1 MKRSV
6 LSSWYPD
13 NLVCIHSF
21 IRNATWVSRTK
32 WRRIKSSWWYDQ
44 DQTIHNSGEQSSNCS
59 YLSFTSHDGVC
70 EENHSRRQ
78 PVFSFF
84 HGTCKKTLIACPVAS
99 GKFKITIG
107 ARGIGW
113 AQVTSETTPKKLH
126 LARRESCCSCQQP
139 QFIIVRYARCFLGIY
154 KCHDSRDESSSFV
167 LGSALRIA
175 ERRQRS
181 RAALWQLKKDEL
193 AVGTVVVITNSYA
206 LIVTWKSLL
215 DQMASWM
222 LKEASIKEIETNR
235 WYIIELNFSIFVPKI
250 EVKDTV
256 VCAKCFVYTVIL

>member
-1 MKRSV
+1 M
-6 LSSWYPD
+6 
-13 NLVCIHSF
+13 
-21 IRNATWVSRTK
+21 
-32 WRRIKSSWWYDQ
+32 
-44 DQTIHNSGEQSSNCS
+44 
-59 YLSFTSHDGVC
+59 C

-167 LGSALRIA
+167 LGSALRVV

-181 RAALWQLKKDEL
+181 RATLWQLKKDDL

-206 LIVTWKSLL
+206 LIITWKSLL
-215 DQMASWM
+215 GQMASWM
-222 LKEASIKEIETNR
+222 RKETVSLIHNWTEFHLRT
-235 WYIIELNFSIFVPKI
+235 
-250 EVKDTV
+250 KDRGKRCSG
-256 VCAKCFVYTVIL
+256 VCQVFRVYGVCI